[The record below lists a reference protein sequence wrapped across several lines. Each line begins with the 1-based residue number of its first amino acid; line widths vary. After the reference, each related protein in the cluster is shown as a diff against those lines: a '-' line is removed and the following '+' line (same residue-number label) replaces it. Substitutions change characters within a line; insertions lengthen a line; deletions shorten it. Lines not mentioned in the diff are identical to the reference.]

1 MKAITLLLSSLFCL
15 PVLAKDLPPVNE
27 MTHRL
32 DVAGYSNADKWEDLE
47 DTKKQNLE
55 TGILFVSQSS
65 VSSMIPVS
73 SSNDNELVVA
83 FTLAGIH
90 CVNTS
95 LEAIDMAHHTS
106 LPKSMLNSINDALK
120 SPSHKA
126 STLVWGYN
134 FETEIT
140 PVKQGMIVNCTLK

>member
-1 MKAITLLLSSLFCL
+1 MKAIALLLSSLFCM

-27 MTHRL
+27 IISRL
-32 DVAGYSNADKWEDLE
+32 DIAGYSNVEQWEDIG
-47 DTKKQNLE
+47 DTKKQNLDN
-55 TGILFVSQSS
+55 GILFVSQSS
-65 VSSMIPVS
+65 VSSMIPVNGS
-73 SSNDNELVVA
+73 DDNELVAA

-90 CVNTS
+90 CVKTS

-106 LPKSMLNSINDALK
+106 LPKSMFNSINDALR

-126 STLVWGYN
+126 STLVWGYD

-140 PVKQGMIVNCTLK
+140 PVKQGIIVNCTLK

>member
-1 MKAITLLLSSLFCL
+1 MKAIALLLSSLFCM

-27 MTHRL
+27 MLHRL
-32 DVAGYSNADKWEDLE
+32 DVAGYSNADKWEDIE
-47 DTKKQNLE
+47 GTKKQDLE
-55 TGILFVSQSS
+55 TGTLFVSQSS
-65 VSSMIPVS
+65 VSSMIPVNGS
-73 SSNDNELVVA
+73 DDNELVAA

-90 CVNTS
+90 CVKTS

-106 LPKSMLNSINDALK
+106 LPKSMFNSINDALR

-126 STLVWGYN
+126 STLVWGYD

-140 PVKQGMIVNCTLK
+140 PVKQGIIVNCTLK